1 MDYYVYAYLR
11 QSDKTPYYIGKG
23 KKYRAWDSVEHRKHG
38 ISTPKDKS
46 HIILLE
52 TNLTQVGAAALERRM
67 ISWYGRL
74 DKNNG
79 ILRNKT
85 DGGDGGSGIIYSED
99 QRERM
104 RQAKL
109 GKKQK
114 PSHIKNMIEAVSQEW
129 IVTDPTGVEIKIKNL
144 ANSARDN
151 NLVSSCLYR
160 VSKGERISHK
170 GYSVK
175 PI

>member
-1 MDYYVYAYLR
+1 MEYYVYAYLR
-11 QSDKTPYYIGKG
+11 QSDGTPYYIGKG

-46 HIILLE
+46 YIILLE
-52 TNLTQVGAAALERRM
+52 TELTQIGAAALERRM
-67 ISWYGRL
+67 IAWYGRL
-74 DKNNG
+74 DKNDG

-85 DGGDGGSGIIYSED
+85 DGGDGGSGIIYSEEH
-99 QRERM
+99 RNRM

-114 PSHIKNMIEAVSQEW
+114 PSHVKNMVDAISQEW
-129 IVTDPTGVEIKIKNL
+129 IVTVPSGEEMKIKNL
-144 ANSARDN
+144 ANFARDHG
-151 NLVSSCLYR
+151 LTSSCLYR
-160 VSKGERISHK
+160 VSTGERNSHK
-170 GYSVK
+170 GYFVK